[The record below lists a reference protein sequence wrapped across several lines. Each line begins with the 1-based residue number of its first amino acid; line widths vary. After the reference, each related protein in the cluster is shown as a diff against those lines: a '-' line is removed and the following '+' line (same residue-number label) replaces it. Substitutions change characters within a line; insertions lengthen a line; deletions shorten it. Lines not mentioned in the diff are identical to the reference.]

1 MATQVQ
7 SLRSSV
13 PLARPP
19 VGAQAPGVLY
29 VNWPDKQIGVIDAS
43 QSALDLLAIRFYSD
57 FTVYQPGDLVVQN
70 GGIWRALELTGP
82 EAFDPG
88 KWIEI
93 GGGPFIGIAPPSP
106 AVDGM
111 FWYNPNNGQ
120 LYIYY
125 TDVDS
130 AQWVSVSGFSQG
142 AGGAATTVTPPDAPL
157 EGQIWFNPNNGQL
170 YVWYADADSEQW
182 VSVTGLNPA
191 TIVKFLETI
200 TTLEARIAEL
210 EATSGGI
217 SIS

>member
-1 MATQVQ
+1 MPTQIQ
-7 SLRSSV
+7 TARSSV
-13 PLARPP
+13 PLNRPTA
-19 VGAQAPGVLY
+19 GTRAPGELY

-43 QSALDLLAIRFYSD
+43 QSALDLLSIRFYSNA
-57 FTVYQPGDLVVQN
+57 TIYQPGDLVVE
-70 GGIWRALELTGP
+70 GGRIFRALELAGP
-82 EAFDPG
+82 EAFDAN
-88 KWIEI
+88 KWQEI
-93 GGGPFIGIAPPSP
+93 GGGPTISLTPPSP
-106 AVDGM
+106 AYEGQ
-111 FWYNPNNGQ
+111 FWFNPNNGQ

-130 AQWVSVSGFSQG
+130 SQWVSVSGFAAG
-142 AGGAATTVTPPDAPL
+142 AGGASTTYTPPTDPK
-157 EGQIWFNPNNGQL
+157 EGQQWFNPTNGQL

-191 TIVKFLETI
+191 TIVNLLGTI